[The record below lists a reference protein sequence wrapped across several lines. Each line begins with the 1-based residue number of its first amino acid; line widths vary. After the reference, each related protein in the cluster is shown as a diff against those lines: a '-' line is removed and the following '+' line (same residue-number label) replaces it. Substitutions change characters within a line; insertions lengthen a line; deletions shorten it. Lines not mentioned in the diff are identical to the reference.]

1 MLLHRCYIRVQLLKI
16 QLNCVGVEFMYCCT
30 LNFILSRFLA
40 WNCKKSTPKIEG
52 WVKTLNFSKQIVN
65 WTIYRVIISEPKI
78 LHLNTWSGYVLP
90 PGTLNCYVLLL
101 IKLIANRLLAIAIFL
116 MLVSSLAG
124 VKKRN
129 RTIKIS
135 IEVS

>member
-1 MLLHRCYIRVQLLKI
+1 M
-16 QLNCVGVEFMYCCT
+16 
-30 LNFILSRFLA
+30 
-40 WNCKKSTPKIEG
+40 
-52 WVKTLNFSKQIVN
+52 
-65 WTIYRVIISEPKI
+65 IISEPKI
-78 LHLNTWSGYVLP
+78 LHLNTLSGYVLP

-124 VKKRN
+124 VKKMY